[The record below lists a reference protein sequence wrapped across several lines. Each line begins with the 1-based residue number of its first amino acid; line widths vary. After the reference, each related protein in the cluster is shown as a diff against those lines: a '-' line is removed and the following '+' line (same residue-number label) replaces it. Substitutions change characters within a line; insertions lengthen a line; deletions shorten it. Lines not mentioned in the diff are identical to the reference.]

1 MKVKTESLNINKFGY
16 QRNLLIPSIG
26 LNPESKLKLNLQTSG
41 LRLKVNED
49 EVMEIVDRI
58 HEDTGLPI
66 VIFIHVKSSPIICS
80 KSPLLAER
88 LINICN

>member
-16 QRNLLIPSIG
+16 QRNLPIPSIG
-26 LNPESKLKLNLQTSG
+26 LTPESKMKLNLFFIW
-41 LRLKVNED
+41 LY
-49 EVMEIVDRI
+49 EVMEIVNRI

-80 KSPLLAER
+80 KSTLLAER
-88 LINICN
+88 LSNICN

>member
-1 MKVKTESLNINKFGY
+1 M
-16 QRNLLIPSIG
+16 
-26 LNPESKLKLNLQTSG
+26 KLNLQTFG
-41 LRLKVNED
+41 LQTQSKWSVVIIGEKYVERLY
-49 EVMEIVDRI
+49 EVMEIVNRI

-88 LINICN
+88 L

>member
-16 QRNLLIPSIG
+16 QRNLPIPSIG

-66 VIFIHVKSSPIICS
+66 VIFIYVK
-80 KSPLLAER
+80 
-88 LINICN
+88 

>member
-16 QRNLLIPSIG
+16 QRNLPIPSIG

-66 VIFIHVKSSPIICS
+66 VIFIHVK
-80 KSPLLAER
+80 
-88 LINICN
+88 